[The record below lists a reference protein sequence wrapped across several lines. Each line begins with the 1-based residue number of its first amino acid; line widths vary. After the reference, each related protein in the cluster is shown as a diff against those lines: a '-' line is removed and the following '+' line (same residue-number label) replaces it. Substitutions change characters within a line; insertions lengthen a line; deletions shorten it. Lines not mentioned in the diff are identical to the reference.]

1 MSPARIRIA
10 ELLLRDAL
18 VAGIRVGVAPD
29 GSEVILV
36 APLRVPR
43 ELRCQFE
50 AAIEKYRPEVIAVIM
65 AENAMTPATTK
76 GA

>member
-1 MSPARIRIA
+1 VTSARIRIA

-18 VAGIRVGVAPD
+18 VAGIRVGSNGED
-29 GSEVILV
+29 IILV
-36 APLRVPR
+36 APLRVPC

-50 AAIEKYRPEVIAVIM
+50 AAIEKYRSEVIAVIM
-65 AENAMTPATTK
+65 AENAMVVPKTTAK